1 MSVIIHL
8 FFIIGSQ
15 FLLTWA
21 TNDDVDY
28 DPDYRNSLLD
38 ADRETREL
46 LIRELLLNRFGRLL
60 LQQQQPLFTYKF
72 PAPQADETFAVSPSD
87 PRYYLPNAYE
97 EQEKFLRHI
106 KADDSAILDKSY
118 KGYNDAEDDTVND
131 DIDSNN
137 NDKINES
144 FEMAKENHQPL
155 QQQRTVLSVPTSVP
169 LAVQVIKTPLGDFE
183 TTRDDMIF
191 IAIVAGCSAA
201 AVLIVAG
208 IGFGWYR
215 LSLQHA
221 ALREVVYP
229 DLCWGLEKDFKTLGW
244 LHKKAKA
251 AADVDYPAYGV
262 TGPNKEISPNG
273 DRKLAES
280 AQMYH
285 YQHQKQQIISMSR
298 ASNEHR
304 GSGSE
309 AESDEENEEGDY
321 TVYECPGLAAAGEM
335 EVKNPLFQDDPTP
348 AGNNQN
354 TICPSSPGGDQKTEK
369 HCTK

>member
-215 LSLQHA
+215 L
-221 ALREVVYP
+221 
-229 DLCWGLEKDFKTLGW
+229 
-244 LHKKAKA
+244 HKKAKA

-285 YQHQKQQIISMSR
+285 YQHQKQQIISMSSSR